1 MAAPKNTERTHSPD
15 DLFIHGRRMPEGKQ
29 CDWPGCDDLGEHRA
43 PKSRNDIQSFFW
55 FCRIHAREYN
65 AKWNYYEGM
74 SDEEV
79 DADVRRDTTW
89 QRPSWPLGNSA
100 NPAINDPLNI
110 FECAGIKEKE
120 ASRSPFPPGSKESDA
135 LAELDLNWPVT
146 QESVKACYKKLVK
159 RHHPDANN
167 GCKEAEERFKR
178 IKNAYE
184 ILMPRLVEL
193 ELNV

>member
-1 MAAPKNTERTHSPD
+1 MKDSKKIQLITTSDGSHTIYLPELDEHYHS
-15 DLFIHGRRMPEGKQ
+15 IHGAVQESMCIFINNG
-29 CDWPGCDDLGEHRA
+29 
-43 PKSRNDIQSFFW
+43 F
-55 FCRIHAREYN
+55 
-65 AKWNYYEGM
+65 
-74 SDEEV
+74 
-79 DADVRRDTTW
+79 DACK
-89 QRPSWPLGNSA
+89 A
-100 NPAINDPLNI
+100 DPLNI
-110 FECAGIKEKE
+110 FECADIKEKE